1 MIEFS
6 DDARNAIEDQFKAC
20 EHAGKSVWSALHQFE
35 FEGSLL
41 IFDIIASADGY
52 IARLIKPG
60 VFDYQ
65 TEMEKTF
72 ELSVAKSAGKF
83 LDNGNTIIN
92 KIVTKLKS
100 ESARNSADAGGR
112 TAGRDKNLSRQHLDE
127 IDCR

>member
-1 MIEFS
+1 MIDFS
-6 DDARNAIEDQFKAC
+6 DDARKAIEDQFKAC
-20 EHAGKSVWSALHQFE
+20 EQAGKSVWSALHEFE

-72 ELSVAKSAGKF
+72 ELSVAKSANQF
-83 LDNGNTIIN
+83 LNNASTVIN

-100 ESARNSADAGGR
+100 KSG
-112 TAGRDKNLSRQHLDE
+112 
-127 IDCR
+127 